1 MHPTP
6 SPDTFS
12 PMKEI
17 ELHLACAAAHGR
29 LARYQLGL
37 VFAHLARIPSALW
50 RLIRP

>member
-1 MHPTP
+1 
-6 SPDTFS
+6 
-12 PMKEI
+12 MKEI

-37 VFAHLARIPSALW
+37 VFAHLARIPSAAW